1 MANSDEMAT
10 STLQM
15 DRVCSSVFR
24 KTKTGI
30 RTTEAKAV
38 GESGVHGM
46 LLGIVRNVIAVEFVL
61 SITRRLQIQRWRKHV
76 LQVLA
81 SLTEQYFIRTHMVDC
96 ESSEYR
102 FDSASSAKK
111 MANGAFCTT
120 DIDVLCP
127 FTAAFTE

>member
-1 MANSDEMAT
+1 
-10 STLQM
+10 M
-15 DRVCSSVFR
+15 DRVCSSILC
-24 KTKTGI
+24 KTKTCI
-30 RTTEAKAV
+30 RATEAKAV

-46 LLGIVRNVIAVEFVL
+46 LLGIVRNVIAVELVL
-61 SITRRLQIQRWRKHV
+61 CITRRLQIQRWRKHV

-81 SLTEQYFIRTHMVDC
+81 KITVQGSITTHIVNC
-96 ESSEYR
+96 KRGEYR

-111 MANGAFCTT
+111 VADGAVCTT